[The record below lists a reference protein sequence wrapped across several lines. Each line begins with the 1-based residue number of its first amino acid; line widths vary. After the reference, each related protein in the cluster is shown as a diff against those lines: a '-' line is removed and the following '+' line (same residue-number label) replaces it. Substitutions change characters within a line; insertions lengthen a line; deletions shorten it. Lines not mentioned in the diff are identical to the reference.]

1 MTRKPTAP
9 IRTVIVRLTIGSFS
23 LAALMG
29 VIALIGGGE
38 FGATEGRI
46 LLTTL
51 LVGVVSVAVLCY
63 LATAGTPFQVVGV
76 AGGLT
81 VLVPLVS
88 ALLLIWGDWEN
99 EPAEWVGKTFGVGVV
114 VAATL
119 AQASL
124 LLVLGGRARRLVR
137 RLLVGTLV
145 MAAVLAGLISYLI
158 LGPEP
163 DGPYFRVL
171 GVVAI
176 LDVLGTV
183 VVAALTRFGAGEVAS
198 ASGTTLTIPAELAAR
213 LDAHVA
219 RTGRPRDEVVAVAVE
234 RYLDEAATGAPSGSD
249 SDGDTDGEPAGP
261 ASRH

>member
-29 VIALIGGGE
+29 VIALVGGGE

-76 AGGLT
+76 AGGLA

-88 ALLLIWGDWEN
+88 ALLLIWGDWDN
-99 EPAEWVGKTFGVGVV
+99 EPAEWVGKTFGVGAV
-114 VAATL
+114 VAVTL

-124 LLVLGGRARRLVR
+124 LLALGGRARPLVR

-145 MAAVLAGLISYLI
+145 MAAVLAGLVSYLI

-163 DGPYFRVL
+163 EGPYFRVL

-183 VVAALTRFGAGEVAS
+183 VVAALTRFGAGDGARAS
-198 ASGTTLTIPAELAAR
+198 AGAPVTIPAELAAR

-219 RTGRPRDEVVAVAVE
+219 RTGKPRNEVVAMAVE
-234 RYLDEAATGAPSGSD
+234 RYLDEAA
-249 SDGDTDGEPAGP
+249 EPAGP
-261 ASRH
+261 TSRH